1 MAEALI
7 FAADVPVRAKEIA
20 DVYSEVTGED
30 RPSDDQIREA
40 VGRLNEAYEES
51 DRTFRI
57 EAWAE
62 GYRMATVSSVAPFLK
77 SYFTREQEQRLSRS
91 LMETLSI
98 IAYKQPV
105 TKPEIDFVRGVDSG
119 YAVNRLL
126 EKAMIDVVGRS
137 ESLGRPLLYGTTQ
150 FFLDQFGLKDL
161 DALPGLREI
170 EEILDDPA
178 FNKERAQL
186 LELAREDELGGG
198 GGTQTR
204 KTGVGEEADVVGAAG
219 TSGAG
224 DRSDG
229 AIKAGENRSGGG
241 ESAADDGDGA
251 SKGGGGGG
259 ASQGSGG
266 GGASQGSGGDARPEV
281 GGANDK
287 RRPDDARGEA
297 SS

>member
-7 FAADVPVRAKEIA
+7 FAADVPVKAKEIA

-30 RPSDDQIREA
+30 RPNEDQIRDA
-40 VGRLNEAYEES
+40 IGRLNEAYEES

-77 SYFTREQEQRLSRS
+77 SYFTHEQEQRLSRS

-126 EKAMIDVVGRS
+126 EKGMIDVVGRS

-150 FFLDQFGLKDL
+150 FFLDQFGLNDL

-178 FNKERAQL
+178 FNRERAQL

-198 GGTQTR
+198 E
-204 KTGVGEEADVVGAAG
+204 GERSRPASDEAAVPGA
-219 TSGAG
+219 
-224 DRSDG
+224 
-229 AIKAGENRSGGG
+229 EGG
-241 ESAADDGDGA
+241 EAADDG
-251 SKGGGGGG
+251 
-259 ASQGSGG
+259 
-266 GGASQGSGGDARPEV
+266 
-281 GGANDK
+281 
-287 RRPDDARGEA
+287 RPDDADREA
-297 SS
+297 SA